1 MGINFLH
8 NHKLTHNMETSL
20 TNKNLDFLKNI
31 DQQGKII
38 ATYIWIDG
46 AQGLRA
52 KNRTLDGKVTSVEQ
66 LPGWNFDG
74 SSCYQATTENSE
86 IIMKPVAFFPDPFL
100 GGDNILVLTE
110 SYTWEDTTYKN
121 LVPANTN
128 FRAFAKP
135 IFDAN
140 TDEEPWYGIEQEY
153 TILSENNKFSTRPFG
168 WPSNGYPSN
177 QGPYYCSVGGNVAFG
192 RAVADAHYKCC
203 LYAGIKI
210 SGTNAEVMPGQWE
223 YQIGPCTGIESGD
236 HMWISRYLLNRCAE
250 EFGLSVSFE
259 PKLFP
264 DWNGSGCHT
273 NFSTKTMRAG
283 TGGMAYIDNM
293 MKKFE
298 AQHAKHLK
306 LYGADNH
313 KRLTG
318 VHETSPFDK
327 FSFGAGNRAAS
338 IRIPTTTM
346 NANGKGYIEDRRP
359 ASNIDPYV
367 VSAIIYDTSVLAES
381 QAQPM
386 VDHYKAWVE
395 WLKTAPI
402 EQP

>member
-20 TNKNLDFLKNI
+20 PNKNLDHLKNI
-31 DQQGKII
+31 DQQGKVI

-46 AQGLRA
+46 AQGIRA
-52 KNRTLDGKVTSVEQ
+52 KSRTLDGKVTSVEQ

-140 TDEEPWYGIEQEY
+140 TDEEPWYGIEQDY
-153 TILSENNKFSTRPFG
+153 TILAENNKFSVRPFG

-177 QGPYYCSVGGNVAFG
+177 QGPYYCSIGGNVAFG

-203 LYAGIKI
+203 LYAGVKI

-236 HMWISRYLLNRCAE
+236 HMWISRYLMVRVCELLGCNVN
-250 EFGLSVSFE
+250 FD
-259 PKLFP
+259 PKP
-264 DWNGSGCHT
+264 ATGDWNGAGCHT
-273 NFSTKTMRAG
+273 NYSTKPMRED
-283 TGGMAYIDNM
+283 GGYKIIIEACEKLG
-293 MKKFE
+293 KKHE
-298 AQHAKHLK
+298 EHIRV
-306 LYGADNH
+306 YGEGNDR
-313 KRLTG
+313 RLTG
-318 VHETSPFDK
+318 AHETAAIDK
-327 FSFGAGNRAAS
+327 FSYGVANRGAS
-338 IRIPTTTM
+338 IRIPTDTE
-346 NANGKGYIEDRRP
+346 AAGKGYLEDRRP
-359 ASNIDPYV
+359 ASNMDPYV
-367 VSAIIYDTSVLAES
+367 VTSKIFHTTCVA
-381 QAQPM
+381 
-386 VDHYKAWVE
+386 
-395 WLKTAPI
+395 
-402 EQP
+402 

>member
-1 MGINFLH
+1 
-8 NHKLTHNMETSL
+8 MESALST
-20 TNKNLDFLKNI
+20 KNLDFLKNI
-31 DQQGKII
+31 DQHGKVI

-46 AQGLRA
+46 ASGLRA
-52 KNRTLDGKVTSVEQ
+52 KNRTLESKVTSVDQ

-74 SSCYQATTENSE
+74 SSCYQATAENSE
-86 IIMKPVAFFPDPFL
+86 IIMKPVAYFPDPFL
-100 GGDNILVLTE
+100 GGDNILVLCET
-110 SYTWEDTTYKN
+110 YTWEDTTYKN

-140 TDEEPWYGIEQEY
+140 TAEEPWFGIEQEY
-153 TILSENNKFSTRPFG
+153 TILSENSKFSTRPFG

-203 LYAGIKI
+203 LYAGVKI

-250 EFGLSVSFE
+250 EFGLSVSYE
-259 PKLFP
+259 PKLFS

-283 TGGMAYIDNM
+283 TGKMAYIDDM

-298 AQHAKHLK
+298 KEHAKHLK
-306 LYGADNH
+306 LYGSDNH

-318 VHETSPFDK
+318 VHETSSFEK
-327 FSFGAGNRAAS
+327 FSYGCGNRACS
-338 IRIPTTTM
+338 FRIPTQTM
-346 NANGKGYIEDRRP
+346 HDDGKGYVEDRRP
-359 ASNIDPYV
+359 ASNIDAYA
-367 VSAIIYDTSVLAES
+367 VSAIIYDTGVLDSKKGDAL
-381 QAQPM
+381 
-386 VDHYKAWVE
+386 VNHYLNWTK
-395 WLKTAPI
+395 WLETAPI
-402 EQP
+402 EKV